1 MPIVDVGDAI
11 EMNDELQYFIH
22 TVDGSRY
29 GAWYRVISSDR
40 LEVIGVGM
48 LETGEF
54 AGYAPES
61 SARSMLENFV
71 REQKSLGISLPTL
84 DADAE
89 DRDEDESTLPSAAD
103 ATVQHAHFS

>member
-1 MPIVDVGDAI
+1 MT
-11 EMNDELQYFIH
+11 DELNYFTH
-22 TVDGSRY
+22 SVDGSRY

-71 REQKSLGISLPTL
+71 REQKSLGISLPRL
-84 DADAE
+84 
-89 DRDEDESTLPSAAD
+89 DEDTDDDDTSVSRSHSEEALEP
-103 ATVQHAHFS
+103 AHYR

>member
-1 MPIVDVGDAI
+1 MA
-11 EMNDELQYFIH
+11 DELNYFIH
-22 TVDGSRY
+22 SVDGSRY
-29 GAWYRVISSDR
+29 GAWYRVISSDH

-71 REQKSLGISLPTL
+71 REQKSLGIALPTL
-84 DADAE
+84 DE
-89 DRDEDESTLPSAAD
+89 DLDEHEDETSMSRPQSQE
-103 ATVQHAHFS
+103 TVEPAHYR

>member
-1 MPIVDVGDAI
+1 MTI
-11 EMNDELQYFIH
+11 EMTDELNYFIH
-22 TVDGSRY
+22 SVDGSRY
-29 GAWYRVISSDR
+29 GAWYRVISSDH

-84 DADAE
+84 NE
-89 DRDEDESTLPSAAD
+89 DTDDHDD
-103 ATVQHAHFS
+103 ATSDDATSVSRAQSERTLERVHYR